1 MPEIALMTLQSGAS
15 EMDKLKLGIPPHYR
29 NYPSARWA
37 FDAEN
42 GETSNFTLRGIAMT
56 IDPVCGMKVDE
67 NNSQYQTQYGGKQY
81 NFCSA
86 DCKKKF
92 EQQPEKYARSAA

>member
-1 MPEIALMTLQSGAS
+1 MT
-15 EMDKLKLGIPPHYR
+15 K
-29 NYPSARWA
+29 
-37 FDAEN
+37 
-42 GETSNFTLRGIAMT
+42 
-56 IDPVCGMKVDE
+56 DPVCGMQVDE
-67 NNSQYQTQYGGKQY
+67 HNSQYQTQYGGKQY